1 MDDDFITI
9 ARVAK
14 VQGRR
19 GEVAA
24 DNHTDFP
31 ERFEERRRL
40 FALTASGRRELHVD
54 EHWMHKGRIV
64 LKFAG
69 IESITEAEA
78 LVGAE
83 LQVPR
88 NERVAL
94 EAASV
99 YLSDLVGC
107 AVVDRDR
114 DLGRITDVQF
124 GTGEAPLL
132 VVAAVRS
139 SARELLIPFAA
150 EYIQRID
157 IAANRIDM
165 ALPEGMLELD
175 APLTEEEKREQREQ
189 S

>member
-1 MDDDFITI
+1 LDEDFITI
-9 ARVAK
+9 ARIAK

-24 DNHTDFP
+24 DIHTDFP

-40 FALTASGRRELHVD
+40 FALTPRARIQLHV
-54 EHWMHKGRIV
+54 ETQWAHKGRIV

-69 IESITEAEA
+69 IDSISDAEA

-88 NERVAL
+88 NERVELGPAG
-94 EAASV
+94 V

-107 AVVDRDR
+107 AVVASGSEI
-114 DLGRITDVQF
+114 GRVRDVQF
-124 GTGEAPLL
+124 GAGEAPLL
-132 VVAAVRS
+132 VVNGGG
-139 SARELLIPFAA
+139 RELLIPFAA
-150 EYIQRID
+150 EYIRRMD
-157 IAANRIDM
+157 TAARRIDM
-165 ALPEGMLELD
+165 SLPEGMLELE

-189 S
+189 N